1 MASPATI
8 TTSSDVSGKTA
19 LICGVCG
26 QDGAYLAHNLL
37 QKGYRVV
44 GTTRALPAA
53 PPANLVRLGIADRV
67 ALHANTLEN
76 RDAVREL
83 LAAVA
88 PDEIYQLSG
97 QSSVGTSFERPQ
109 ETWDSIVT
117 PTLNLLEALR
127 LDGRPTRFF
136 LAGSGECFGDTGGV
150 LADET
155 TPFRPQSPYAA
166 AKAAATWVVTTY
178 RQAYGL
184 FACTGILFN
193 HESPLRPERF
203 VTHKVIAAAR
213 AIAAGRQEPM
223 RLGNLDVIRDWGW
236 APEYVEAMARML
248 ANTTPTDYVIGSG
261 RQTTLRD
268 FVRLAFH
275 HYGLDWRQ
283 HVIVDEALFRK
294 NEIPMSAANPAA
306 AERRL
311 GWKAKFTIE
320 DIVRRLADG

>member
-1 MASPATI
+1 M
-8 TTSSDVSGKTA
+8 SGKTV

-37 QKGYRVV
+37 QKGYRVA
-44 GTTRALPAA
+44 GTTRVLPAA
-53 PPANLVRLGIADRV
+53 PPANLVRLGIADHV
-67 ALHANTLEN
+67 ALHATTLQN

-83 LAAVA
+83 LATVA
-88 PDEIYQLSG
+88 PDEIYHLSG
-97 QSSVGTSFERPQ
+97 QSSVGASFERPQ

-117 PTLNLLEALR
+117 PTLNLLEAVR
-127 LDGRPTRFF
+127 LNGRPARFF

-150 LADET
+150 PADET
-155 TPFRPQSPYAA
+155 TPFRPQSPYGA
-166 AKAAATWVVTTY
+166 AKAAATWAVATY

-203 VTHKVIAAAR
+203 VTQKVIAAAR
-213 AIAAGRQEPM
+213 AIAAGRQEPL
-223 RLGNLDVIRDWGW
+223 RLGNLDVVRDWGW

-248 ANTTPTDYVIGSG
+248 TPNTPADYVIGSG
-261 RQTTLRD
+261 RPTPLRE
-268 FVRLAFH
+268 FVRLAFQ

-294 NEIPMSAANPAA
+294 NEILISVANPTAI
-306 AERRL
+306 EQQL
-311 GWKAKFTIE
+311 GWKAALTIE
-320 DIVRRLADG
+320 DIMKRLADAQKRATFGPHA

>member
-1 MASPATI
+1 M
-8 TTSSDVSGKTA
+8 SGKTV

-44 GTTRALPAA
+44 GTTRVLPAA

-67 ALHANTLEN
+67 ALHATTLQN

-83 LAAVA
+83 LATVA
-88 PDEIYQLSG
+88 PDEIYHLSG
-97 QSSVGTSFERPQ
+97 QSSVGASFERPQ
-109 ETWDSIVT
+109 ETWDSIVA
-117 PTLNLLEALR
+117 PTLNLLEAVR
-127 LDGRPTRFF
+127 LNERPTRFF
-136 LAGSGECFGDTGGV
+136 LAGSGECFGDTGGAP
-150 LADET
+150 ADET

-166 AKAAATWVVTTY
+166 AKAAATWAVATY

-203 VTHKVIAAAR
+203 VTPKVIAAAR
-213 AIAAGRQEPM
+213 AIAAGRREPL
-223 RLGNLDVIRDWGW
+223 RLGNLDVVRDWGW

-248 ANTTPTDYVIGSG
+248 TPNTPADYVIGSG
-261 RQTTLRD
+261 RPTPLRD
-268 FVRLAFH
+268 FVRLAFQ

-283 HVIVDEALFRK
+283 HVIVDGALFRK
-294 NEIPMSAANPAA
+294 NEILISVTNPTAI
-306 AERRL
+306 EQQL
-311 GWKAKFTIE
+311 GWKAELTIE
-320 DIVRRLADG
+320 DIMKRLVDGQK

>member
-1 MASPATI
+1 MSR
-8 TTSSDVSGKTA
+8 KTA

-44 GTTRALPAA
+44 GTTRVLPAA

-67 ALHANTLEN
+67 ALHATTLHSQ
-76 RDAVREL
+76 DATREL
-83 LAAVA
+83 LATVT
-88 PDEIYQLSG
+88 PDEIYHLSG
-97 QSSVGTSFERPQ
+97 QSSVGASFERPQ
-109 ETWDSIVT
+109 ETWDSIVA

-127 LDGRPTRFF
+127 LDGQPARFF

-150 LADET
+150 PADET

-166 AKAAATWVVTTY
+166 AKAAATWAVAAY
-178 RQAYGL
+178 RQAYDL

-203 VTHKVIAAAR
+203 VTQKIISAAR
-213 AIAAGRQEPM
+213 AIAAGRQEPL
-223 RLGNLDVIRDWGW
+223 RLGNLDVVRDWGW
-236 APEYVEAMARML
+236 APEYVEAMTRML
-248 ANTTPTDYVIGSG
+248 TPNTPADYVIGSS
-261 RQTTLRD
+261 RPTPLRK

-283 HVIVDEALFRK
+283 HVIVDDALFRK
-294 NEIPMSAANPAA
+294 NEILISVANPTAI
-306 AERRL
+306 EQQL
-311 GWKAKFTIE
+311 GWKAALTIE
-320 DIVRRLADG
+320 DIMKRLVDGQKRAIFGPHA